1 MMKISYL
8 KNIVDFG
15 EMSYFF
21 NGQRVTCCS
30 LGVLVDV
37 FTHKYPL
44 YRTHIGIS
52 HVGIGVPMKFWC
64 ESKRQPVTGNGSRIG
79 PSQHRC
85 FFFSVRGFLM
95 NPLPRCFPPPA
106 LFHLPVSAY
115 FVEICFKH
123 KLEYCLTKLAIPKVN
138 ISIYISVNTYIYIK

>member
-1 MMKISYL
+1 MEGPIADTEGWNPRWKKFFVVLGYCLLWLQDSTSCMGAKRYQFFVGESCLLPQSTRFSLSRPCDHFFESPKFWMMKISYL

-52 HVGIGVPMKFWC
+52 HVGIGVPMKF
-64 ESKRQPVTGNGSRIG
+64 
-79 PSQHRC
+79 
-85 FFFSVRGFLM
+85 
-95 NPLPRCFPPPA
+95 
-106 LFHLPVSAY
+106 
-115 FVEICFKH
+115 
-123 KLEYCLTKLAIPKVN
+123 
-138 ISIYISVNTYIYIK
+138 